1 MRQTGEM
8 DWTRLGLENAGFTG
22 FVRFADLA
30 AATLPAAPGVYLV
43 LRADDLGPDFL
54 ETSPAGRFKERN
66 PTVSNA
72 LLAEAWLDAASVLYI
87 GKAGAGAKGKRGLRK
102 RLTEY
107 RRHGAGEKVGHW
119 GGRYVWQLAG
129 SAELLVA
136 WLETGGEDPE
146 EVEAALIDHFV
157 LTFGA
162 RPFANRKLGAATRKV
177 GPVGR
182 HR

>member
-1 MRQTGEM
+1 M
-8 DWTRLGLENAGFTG
+8 
-22 FVRFADLA
+22 
-30 AATLPAAPGVYLV
+30 
-43 LRADDLGPDFL
+43 
-54 ETSPAGRFKERN
+54 
-66 PTVSNA
+66 
-72 LLAEAWLDAASVLYI
+72 
-87 GKAGAGAKGKRGLRK
+87 
-102 RLTEY
+102 
-107 RRHGAGEKVGHW
+107 GHW

-162 RPFANRKLGAATRKV
+162 RPFANRKLGTARRTT